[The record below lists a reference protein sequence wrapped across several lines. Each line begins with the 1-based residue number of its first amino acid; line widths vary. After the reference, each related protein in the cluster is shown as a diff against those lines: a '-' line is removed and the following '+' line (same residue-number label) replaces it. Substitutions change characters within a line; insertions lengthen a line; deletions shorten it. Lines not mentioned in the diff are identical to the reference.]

1 MKRLIQ
7 ILVIGLVLALAVN
20 DGGKYGQGVID
31 LRNSADQAL
40 TQTTILGHGA
50 TADHISQILGGEAAA
65 QGIRITQYSLVN
77 NRLHIWAE
85 EDVKGTWLIGPYMA
99 LARGNVPIQKAFGT
113 PLVVKYDTEAAIR

>member
-7 ILVIGLVLALAVN
+7 ILVIGLILALAIN

-31 LRNSADQAL
+31 LHNSADQAL

-50 TADHISQILGGEAAA
+50 SAERIAQILGGQASG
-65 QGIRITQYSLVN
+65 QGIRITQYSLVD

-85 EDVKGTWLIGPYMA
+85 EDVNGTWLIGPYMA
-99 LARGNVPIQKAFGT
+99 LAHGHVSIQQAFRT
-113 PLVVKYDTEAAIR
+113 PLVITYDTEAAVK